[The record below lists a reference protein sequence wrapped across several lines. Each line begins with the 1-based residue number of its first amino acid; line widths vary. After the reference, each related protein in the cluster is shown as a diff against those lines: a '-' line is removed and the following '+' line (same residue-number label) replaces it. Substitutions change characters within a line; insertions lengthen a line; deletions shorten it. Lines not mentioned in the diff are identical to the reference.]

1 MSSFTLAS
9 QTPLPMHTGFIIYF
23 HYIYTS
29 HLTATNVPLFAYIF
43 YISYIGSMPSVL
55 TNIPLSLWP
64 LSLHLDL
71 FPQRN
76 VLLCLSLAQAWR
88 HHTIPSSLHC
98 PCSGYDYICRLS
110 YAFPARGHC
119 HCSPIMY
126 VSQSHATHKFYLA
139 QTTYKF
145 SD

>member
-76 VLLCLSLAQAWR
+76 VLLCLSLAQA
-88 HHTIPSSLHC
+88 
-98 PCSGYDYICRLS
+98 
-110 YAFPARGHC
+110 
-119 HCSPIMY
+119 M
-126 VSQSHATHKFYLA
+126 
-139 QTTYKF
+139 TTYADFLMHFLPEATATVHLSCMFHSLMPPINSILLRLHTSFQTKCE
-145 SD
+145 